1 MVTQIKLTVPRGRI
15 TVQLVFSLARLNM
28 TKIENMWLLVCR
40 EAVESKLVKLETS
53 LSVSVLS
60 GQSYKQFT
68 LVIYDSR
75 VVIWGIFKSGIT
87 LES

>member
-53 LSVSVLS
+53 RSVSVLS

-75 VVIWGIFKSGIT
+75 VVIWGIFKSGMT
-87 LES
+87 QEW

>member
-53 LSVSVLS
+53 RSVSVLS
-60 GQSYKQFT
+60 GQSYKQFV
-68 LVIYDSR
+68 LLNYDSI
-75 VVIWGIFKSGIT
+75 VAVTSKLLIFMT
-87 LES
+87 LDL